1 MEELFKVLLLQPRR
15 VLATSFFDCQM
26 ARIIWI
32 LVEVTFNMYNSSDW
46 SSPSFLWLATG
57 TREET
62 KRQALVG
69 ACAICYLDKVFF
81 YLYYEMACIGCNY
94 LLRQYKSTGHVFNFN
109 FQSHPLKKYKRSDK
123 FRPGTSLCILYH

>member
-69 ACAICYLDKVFF
+69 ACAICYLDKVFST
-81 YLYYEMACIGCNY
+81 YTMKWHALVAITYYVSI
-94 LLRQYKSTGHVFNFN
+94 
-109 FQSHPLKKYKRSDK
+109 
-123 FRPGTSLCILYH
+123 SLQAMFLILIFKVIH

>member
-62 KRQALVG
+62 KRQ
-69 ACAICYLDKVFF
+69 CFF